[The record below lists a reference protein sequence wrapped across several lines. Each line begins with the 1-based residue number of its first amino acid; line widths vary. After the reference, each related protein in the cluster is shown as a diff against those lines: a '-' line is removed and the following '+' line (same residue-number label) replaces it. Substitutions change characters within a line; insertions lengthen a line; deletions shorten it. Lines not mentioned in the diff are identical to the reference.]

1 MRGNLLKNNV
11 TPEMLA
17 QLPFIE
23 GELQVVMT
31 RGKKT
36 GLVYKLYNVT
46 EENIKKAEKLLV
58 GGDLPTLPKK
68 SRVYVLPNC
77 IYTQVQIREICK
89 VHGFTITTDIS
100 KADLFV
106 GNNNCIFPSMVD
118 NEFPDGLGSYR
129 TKLYKYAMTDD
140 FAKAAFTT
148 RYPDFME
155 PATNSDMDVYFSN
168 YYYNNID
175 SWSVLYGTDESYS
188 LLSGEA
194 VEILHRILSGKVP
207 VVNEEKMFN
216 SIDRLIIDED
226 MFNTLQ
232 LMFNSNREDKTIACE
247 LLFNANY
254 EKSYYRIYKL
264 IQENY
269 YDIESY
275 MNRKNKEIFYKTFP
289 AREIRSN
296 NYEEDLNHLYKVGQ
310 LTEDAYMDILYTKA
324 AEEID
329 SFTRNMGDLRKFFA
343 VDMFISKN
351 YDEFIESK
359 KPKVNEENV
368 ESTTANSPF

>member
-1 MRGNLLKNNV
+1 
-11 TPEMLA
+11 
-17 QLPFIE
+17 
-23 GELQVVMT
+23 
-31 RGKKT
+31 
-36 GLVYKLYNVT
+36 
-46 EENIKKAEKLLV
+46 
-58 GGDLPTLPKK
+58 
-68 SRVYVLPNC
+68 
-77 IYTQVQIREICK
+77 
-89 VHGFTITTDIS
+89 
-100 KADLFV
+100 
-106 GNNNCIFPSMVD
+106 
-118 NEFPDGLGSYR
+118 
-129 TKLYKYAMTDD
+129 
-140 FAKAAFTT
+140 
-148 RYPDFME
+148 
-155 PATNSDMDVYFSN
+155 MDVYFSN

-207 VVNEEKMFN
+207 VVNEEKIFN

-269 YDIESY
+269 YEIESY

-296 NYEEDLNHLYKVGQ
+296 NYEQDLNHLYKVGQ

-359 KPKVNEENV
+359 KPKANEENV
-368 ESTTANSPF
+368 ENTTANSPF